1 MRQIIADASAKYTKI
16 EVPVTLSTPINA
28 TKDLD
33 LFEDNP
39 EYADFIAMIERQ
51 NIELQEQEEQIWS
64 F

>member
-16 EVPVTLSTPINA
+16 EVPVTLSTPINV

-39 EYADFIAMIERQ
+39 EYTDFIAMIERQ
-51 NIELQEQEEQIWS
+51 NIEIQEQEEETWNS
-64 F
+64 

>member
-16 EVPVTLSTPINA
+16 EVPVTLSTPINT

-39 EYADFIAMIERQ
+39 EYTDFIAKIERQ
-51 NIELQEQEEQIWS
+51 NIELQEQEEASWNS
-64 F
+64 

>member
-1 MRQIIADASAKYTKI
+1 MRQIIADASVKYTKI

-28 TKDLD
+28 TQDMD
-33 LFEDNP
+33 IFEDNP

>member
-16 EVPVTLSTPINA
+16 EVPVTLSTPINT

-39 EYADFIAMIERQ
+39 EYTDFIAMIERQ
-51 NIELQEQEEQIWS
+51 NIELQEQEEASWNS
-64 F
+64 

>member
-39 EYADFIAMIERQ
+39 EYTDFIAMIERQ
-51 NIELQEQEEQIWS
+51 SIELQEQEEASWNS
-64 F
+64 